1 MSKQIVSV
9 EEVKKALNIDSFRN
23 LSKDKIME
31 FVSLIPSMDKEVAIS
46 IINQFP
52 IYGEL
57 ATKMVAELT
66 GLCDNALKENSVSQ
80 KESIEA
86 YKIVLSQLGELLKKD
101 DISAE
106 ERTDITNKMI
116 MIADKIAAKDSENK
130 EFLGN
135 IIKYG
140 SSVIGGALFLGAIIL
155 GVNTKGKSIP
165 KLK

>member
-9 EEVKKALNIDSFRN
+9 DEVKKALNIDSFRN
-23 LSKDKIME
+23 LSKDKIIE

-52 IYGEL
+52 VYGEL

-66 GLCDNALKENSVSQ
+66 DLCNNALKENSLSQ

-101 DISAE
+101 AISAE
-106 ERTDITNKMI
+106 ERSDITNKMI

-140 SSVIGGALFLGAIIL
+140 GSVIGGALFLGAIIL
-155 GVNTKGKSIP
+155 GVNAKGKSIP

>member
-1 MSKQIVSV
+1 MSKQLVSA

-52 IYGEL
+52 AYGEM

-66 GLCDNALKENSVSQ
+66 DLCDNALKENSVSQ

-86 YKIVLSQLGELLKKD
+86 YKIVLNQMGELLKKD
-101 DISAE
+101 DISPE
-106 ERTDITNKMI
+106 ERMDITNKMI
-116 MIADKIAAKDSENK
+116 MVADKIAAKDSENK
-130 EFLGN
+130 DFLGN
-135 IIKYG
+135 VLKYG
-140 SSVIGGALFLGAIIL
+140 GSIIGGALVLGAVIL
-155 GVNTKGKSIP
+155 GVNVKGKSIP